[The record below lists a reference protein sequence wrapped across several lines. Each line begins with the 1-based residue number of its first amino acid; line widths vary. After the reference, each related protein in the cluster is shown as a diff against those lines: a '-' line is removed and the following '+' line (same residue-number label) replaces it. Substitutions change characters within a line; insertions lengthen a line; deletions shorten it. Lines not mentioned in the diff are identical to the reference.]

1 MATGAHGVPVL
12 SIARPVKPIVW
23 RYHLSGVL
31 MKPFFI
37 PLIPALACGLQ
48 PASGKFDQ
56 ILLQGKNPKGVQHRV
71 VVILTIVSLRMDKE
85 LAVSFKKPA
94 RDTIGR
100 EGNPAE
106 VT

>member
-1 MATGAHGVPVL
+1 
-12 SIARPVKPIVW
+12 
-23 RYHLSGVL
+23 

-100 EGNPAE
+100 EGNSAK
-106 VT
+106 VTEHGAVRGVGHGAIVIGELPVFCLLGMA